1 MLNTQSERER
11 KRESEFRISWLLSE
25 INRLVFVIIDYCDK
39 NIISIL
45 LGLLKT
51 DVNGVG
57 QMKTFSYKS

>member
-1 MLNTQSERER
+1 M
-11 KRESEFRISWLLSE
+11 
-25 INRLVFVIIDYCDK
+25 IIDYCDK